1 MFHAVSL
8 KIAARNVCY
17 LSVFNSHCG
26 SREWPAIEDR
36 QLGNRLSRCVDGEYL
51 FTPAHGS
58 LEDTNF
64 APCDDVQTMAR
75 LAFREQQFSRT
86 EELAHRAGG
95 ERLQLGLRKAREQRG
110 FAEDCGEVDAF
121 SGHSE
126 ILAARLKSLHRLP
139 IVRFHRFMNPQINTT
154 DFDERPF
161 IAIWEVTQACDLA
174 CVHCR
179 ASAQPDRDP
188 MELSTDE
195 GKHLIDQIA
204 AMRVPV
210 FVLTGGD
217 PIKRRDLFEL
227 IAHARSVNVRVSLT
241 PSATPLLTRD
251 IVARLKEAGLAR
263 LAVSMDGAS
272 AGTHDAFRGLSGSF
286 ARTLDAVRWA
296 NEVGLPVQIN
306 TTFSRRNIAEIDTIV
321 ALMKSLSITL
331 WSVFFLVPTGR
342 GKLNDLLNADEFEV
356 LFGKIYSLSKTAGF
370 DIKTT
375 EAQHYRRFL
384 LQHRVAE
391 RRDGTAVVGAQEKA
405 ADAIG
410 RAPRGLNDGKGF
422 VFISHRGEVFP
433 SGFLPLSA
441 GSIRQQDLEVIY
453 RESPLFQD
461 LRNTSKL
468 EGKCGAC
475 EFKAICGGSR
485 SRAYA
490 LTGNPFAEEPCCSY
504 VPKGY
509 IQPAQQVKKATTLH
523 VLQGA

>member
-1 MFHAVSL
+1 
-8 KIAARNVCY
+8 
-17 LSVFNSHCG
+17 
-26 SREWPAIEDR
+26 
-36 QLGNRLSRCVDGEYL
+36 
-51 FTPAHGS
+51 
-58 LEDTNF
+58 
-64 APCDDVQTMAR
+64 
-75 LAFREQQFSRT
+75 
-86 EELAHRAGG
+86 
-95 ERLQLGLRKAREQRG
+95 
-110 FAEDCGEVDAF
+110 
-121 SGHSE
+121 
-126 ILAARLKSLHRLP
+126 
-139 IVRFHRFMNPQINTT
+139 MNPQIDTT

-188 MELSTDE
+188 LELSTDE
-195 GKHLIDQIA
+195 GKCLIDQIA
-204 AMRVPV
+204 AMKVPV

-217 PIKRRDLFEL
+217 RIKRPDLFEL
-227 IAHARSVNVRVSLT
+227 IAHARSVDVRVSLT

-251 IVARLKEAGLAR
+251 IVVRLKEAGLAR

-272 AGTHDAFRGLSGSF
+272 AATHDAFRGLSGSF

-306 TTFSRRNIAEIDTIV
+306 TTFSRRNIAEIDAIV
-321 ALMKSLSITL
+321 ALMKNLSITL

-342 GKLNDLLNADEFEV
+342 GKLNDLLNADEFEE

-375 EAQHYRRFL
+375 EAPHYRRFL
-384 LQHRVAE
+384 LQQRVAE
-391 RRDGTAVVGAQEKA
+391 RRDGTAGVGAQEKA

-441 GSIRQQDLEVIY
+441 GSIRQQDLDLIY

-504 VPKGY
+504 VPKSY
-509 IQPAQQVKKATTLH
+509 IPPPPQVKKSTMLH